1 MFQFP
6 GLYSCSLCVLLQMA
20 PHCRCRVSPFGYP
33 RFVAC
38 LRLPEAFR
46 RLLRPSSAL
55 YAKTS
60 AVRSSSFNHYISRD
74 MFQRTVD
81 CFSVS
86 STFFSLLFLNF
97 TERPICLFCYSV
109 FKDHPFEGLFRSLK
123 TKQDIIQLSSLHI
136 FLLRKEVI
144 HPHVLVGIPCYDLTP
159 IISPTFDGSLHC
171 WLGHRLRVLPTL
183 MV

>member
-1 MFQFP
+1 MIQVR
-6 GLYSCSLCVLLQMA
+6 LY
-20 PHCRCRVSPFGYP
+20 RVSPFGYP
-33 RFVAC
+33 RIYAC
-38 LRLPEAFR
+38 LQLPEAFR

-109 FKDHPFEGLFRSLK
+109 FKDHPSEGLSDPSKPNRF
-123 TKQDIIQLSSLHI
+123 INQLSSLHI

-159 IISPTFDGSLHC
+159 IISPTFDGSFTR
-171 WLGHRLRVLPTL
+171 LGHRLRVLPTL